1 MLAPRLLT
9 ASLLL
14 CGIGTRTIAPMREAI
29 RLELPR
35 GFQPTA
41 VAAADANGDDI
52 DDIAVAGES
61 QQLIMFLNDGQNH
74 FSAVSP
80 AGCGVHPLSLAVSDL
95 NRDGHVDLVV
105 ANHEADYV
113 TLMLGDGAG
122 RFASRQVRV
131 HSKPH
136 PHAVAISD
144 FDEDGRPDIVV
155 DSWLENRLMV
165 LLGRDDWRSPGT
177 VVDVGRKPY
186 STVSVADVDGDGHQ
200 DLVAPNEGRGSV
212 SLLLGDGRGHFSHA
226 AQSPLA
232 AGPVPFAAAIAD
244 VTGDGRLDVVVA
256 NYSGHADRT
265 ERDGLTWIRNDGER
279 RFTAMPERVA
289 AGRYVA
295 RVVTGDVNG
304 DGVADAAFS
313 NSAGAAVTIVYGS
326 PSGLR
331 GADTVT
337 TMASP
342 HALALGN
349 LNRDARADLVV
360 TSEAVD
366 EVYVFLTK

>member
-1 MLAPRLLT
+1 
-9 ASLLL
+9 
-14 CGIGTRTIAPMREAI
+14 TRTIAPMREAI
-29 RLELPR
+29 RRELPR

-61 QQLIMFLNDGQNH
+61 QQLILFLNDGQNH

-165 LLGRDDWRSPGT
+165 LLGRDDWRSPGS
-177 VVDVGRKPY
+177 VIDVGRKP
-186 STVSVADVDGDGHQ
+186 
-200 DLVAPNEGRGSV
+200 
-212 SLLLGDGRGHFSHA
+212 
-226 AQSPLA
+226 
-232 AGPVPFAAAIAD
+232 
-244 VTGDGRLDVVVA
+244 
-256 NYSGHADRT
+256 
-265 ERDGLTWIRNDGER
+265 
-279 RFTAMPERVA
+279 
-289 AGRYVA
+289 
-295 RVVTGDVNG
+295 
-304 DGVADAAFS
+304 
-313 NSAGAAVTIVYGS
+313 
-326 PSGLR
+326 
-331 GADTVT
+331 
-337 TMASP
+337 
-342 HALALGN
+342 
-349 LNRDARADLVV
+349 
-360 TSEAVD
+360 
-366 EVYVFLTK
+366 